1 MQKTILALNAATMI
15 NLIQK
20 IIQNLNNKI
29 KSHSPSN
36 LAIKKMYLFKKK
48 QLNASFFN
56 SLIKQI

>member
-1 MQKTILALNAATMI
+1 MFISPRRVSEEDMQKIILALNAATMI

-36 LAIKKMYLFKKK
+36 LAIKKMYLF
-48 QLNASFFN
+48 
-56 SLIKQI
+56 